1 MSTHLQNVL
10 RARRGVPVSS
20 MQQLRDENRRLRL
33 WVFFSD
39 AIIAAFIVWF
49 GLWITGV
56 LP

>member
-1 MSTHLQNVL
+1 
-10 RARRGVPVSS
+10 